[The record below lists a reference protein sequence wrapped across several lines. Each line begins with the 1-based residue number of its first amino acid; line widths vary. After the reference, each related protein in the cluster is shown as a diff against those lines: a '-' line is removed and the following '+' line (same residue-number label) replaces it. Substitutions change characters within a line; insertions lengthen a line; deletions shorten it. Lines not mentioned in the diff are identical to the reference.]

1 MLVVAMGTWGLAAV
15 IGPAAAFEPP
25 RRGLDFALVNF
36 GLGASWAETAGIG
49 RATLACPPARRCGGG
64 RCAGGGGGGRWE
76 GAARAA
82 GAAWVAGATTAAG
95 AAAVALSVFRRR
107 ATPLQRPASGP
118 NAALAER
125 FPGGGGPIC

>member
-36 GLGASWAETAGIG
+36 GLGASWAETTGVG
-49 RATLACPPARRCGGG
+49 HATPVLQPGAA
-64 RCAGGGGGGRWE
+64 AA

-82 GAAWVAGATTAAG
+82 AAAG
-95 AAAVALSVFRRR
+95 AGRALRGRR
-107 ATPLQRPASGP
+107 ALRGWRVPLLQQG
-118 NAALAER
+118 L
-125 FPGGGGPIC
+125 